1 MYESFFGLKER
12 PFQLIPNPEYFF
24 YSSSHKEALAYLN
37 YAVYQGDGFIEISGE
52 VGTGK
57 TVLCRTFIEKMGDS
71 AEIAYIFNPKL
82 DPQQLLQAINDDF
95 GILPNSNT
103 IKDLV
108 DDLNEFL
115 IRKKSENKKVILII
129 DEAQNLS
136 KSVLEQL
143 RLLSNLETITEK
155 LLQIILVGQPELRE
169 KLNSYELRQ
178 LGQRITLS
186 WTLYPLNLSE
196 TKQYIKHRLKIASFK
211 SSINIP
217 RSVLR
222 QIYNYT
228 KGSPRLINIACDRI
242 LLTAYSLNSH
252 KINTGIAKI
261 SIKDLKSKGEK
272 NEHSILHIKNIS
284 IIVLIIALFFVL
296 NWLIDP
302 FNQTVPKDT
311 KTIITKQIP
320 VKNVVIPVKK
330 ITKNIQLDDLIEQIK
345 LSKKEN
351 SNLHAMSSG
360 LSLWG
365 VEYKENDLM
374 NANLSN
380 EVFLKNVDLKSPLR
394 SLIIYNIEGFSL
406 IKQLNLPTIFEF
418 KGNDGNL
425 GGRYYMTLYK
435 IEKNIL
441 FFVAGDEKKTLRIS
455 VDDLIKNWTGSAHVL
470 WKNYFKIENYLSKNS
485 NSDEII
491 TLKMLLVEVG
501 FENLIINRNF
511 DDEVENAIKLLQRRN
526 GIVVDGIVGPRTKI
540 VLYNEINRLKT
551 PKLIDLSYEK

>member
-272 NEHSILHIKNIS
+272 NEYSILNIKNIS
-284 IIVLIIALFFVL
+284 IIVLIIALVFVL
-296 NWLIDP
+296 NLLIDP
-302 FNQTVPKDT
+302 FNQTVSKDT

-330 ITKNIQLDDLIEQIK
+330 ITKNIQLDNLIVHIK

-351 SNLHAMSSG
+351 SNLPAIASG

-365 VEYKENDLM
+365 VEYKEIDLM
-374 NANLSN
+374 NADLSN
-380 EVFLKNVDLKSPLR
+380 EVFLKNVDIKSPLR
-394 SLIIYNIEGFSL
+394 NLIINNEEGLNL
-406 IKQLNLPTIFEF
+406 IMKLNLPSIFEF
-418 KGNDGNL
+418 KENDEKSDGS
-425 GGRYYMTLYK
+425 YYMTLYK

-441 FFVAGDEKKTLRIS
+441 FFVAGNEKKTLRIS
-455 VDDLIKNWTGSAHVL
+455 IDDLEKNWTGSALVL
-470 WKNYFKIENYLSKNS
+470 WKNYFKIENYLSRKS
-485 NSDEII
+485 NSDQII

-511 DDEVENAIKLLQRRN
+511 DNEVENAIRLLQKRN
-526 GIVVDGIVGPRTKI
+526 GIVIDGIVGPRTKI

-551 PKLIDLSYEK
+551 PKLLELNYVK